1 MWISTGVT
9 ILQRVTIGKGGAIIM
24 AGSVVMKNV
33 RPYAIIG
40 GNPGKEIGMRN
51 KI

>member
-1 MWISTGVT
+1 
-9 ILQRVTIGKGGAIIM
+9 M

-51 KI
+51 KNLNYNLKDERNFH